1 MARLPRLSRAPVLL
15 VLVTVCSLTSPL
27 RIFSSPA
34 EADEYAPRIDPADFT
49 SEIDNPLFPLI
60 PGTRWVYEGPDDAG
74 DIEHKEVV
82 VTSETREVMGVTC
95 VVVHDQMS
103 MDGEVFE
110 DTYDWYAQDKDGNVW
125 YFGEDTSELEG
136 GKVVTT
142 EGSWEAGQDGA
153 LPGIIMKAAPQV
165 GDQYRQEYYEG
176 QAEDMAEVLSVDE
189 RTTVPHG
196 SYEGV
201 VETKDWTPLEPGI
214 VEHKYYAP
222 GVGTIYEEKVEG
234 GAGHLEL
241 LEMTEDSAQAEATPP
256 PAEESGPPDEEDEDE
271 GDGDEDSAGRRV
283 ESAYAGVFASS
294 SRSRTLAGSTRTPGP
309 MVEATVTALM

>member
-1 MARLPRLSRAPVLL
+1 MRRVNRLPRVPV
-15 VLVTVCSLTSPL
+15 TAA
-27 RIFSSPA
+27 FSVMFFFTGGTGADA
-34 EADEYAPRIDPADFT
+34 ESEEYAPAIDPANFT
-49 SEIDNPLFPLI
+49 TEVTNPFFPLP

-125 YFGEDTSELEG
+125 YFGEDTKELEG
-136 GKVVTT
+136 GKVVKTD
-142 EGSWEAGQDGA
+142 GSWEAGRDGA
-153 LPGIIMKAAPQV
+153 LPGIIMKADPRV

-176 QAEDMAEVLSVDE
+176 KAEDMAEVLSVDE
-189 RTTVPHG
+189 RRTVPHG
-196 SYEGV
+196 SFEGV
-201 VETKDWTPLEPGI
+201 LETEDWTPLEPGI
-214 VEHKYYAP
+214 VEHKHYARD
-222 GVGTIYEEKVEG
+222 VGTIYEEKVEG
-234 GAGHLEL
+234 ETGHLEL
-241 LEMTEDSAQAEATPP
+241 LEMTEGSTRVEAAPP
-256 PAEESGPPDEEDEDE
+256 PDADADEDDDEADEDEDA
-271 GDGDEDSAGRRV
+271 AGRRA